1 MAHPPSKYDTDMPTP
16 LNICVLGGTGFVGT
30 ELVTRLVRQGHWVRI
45 PTRNPAHG
53 QHLRVLST
61 VELVTANVHESR
73 TLGQLLAGMDAV
85 INLIGILNESGRAAF
100 QSVHADL
107 AARLIAAARGAKVRR
122 LLQMS
127 ALGADRERGPSRYLR
142 SKGEA
147 EALIRAAAAHLDFT
161 IFRPSVIFGPRDS
174 LTNRFAG
181 LLRLPGGF
189 LPLARSQARFAPVYV
204 GDVADAFV
212 RALDDHASAGETY
225 ELCGPDVLTLEQL
238 VRMTAAVA
246 QLPCHILRLPD
257 ALGRL
262 QAALLGLVPGKP
274 FSLDNF
280 RSLSADSICTQ
291 DGLAR
296 LGISPRHMMAVLP
309 FYLGPFV
316 GPTELNAARRT
327 ND

>member
-1 MAHPPSKYDTDMPTP
+1 MASP

-30 ELVTRLVRQGHWVRI
+30 ELVTRLVRAGHWVRI
-45 PTRNPAHG
+45 PTRSAGHG

-61 VELVTANVHESR
+61 AELITANVHDPR
-73 TLGQLLAGMDAV
+73 TLGQLLSGMDAV
-85 INLIGILNESGRAAF
+85 INLVGILNESGHATF
-100 QSVHADL
+100 QSVHRDL
-107 AARLIAAARGAKVRR
+107 AAKLVAAARGARVRR

-127 ALGADRERGPSRYLR
+127 ALAADSRHGPSRYLR

-147 EALIRAAAAHLDFT
+147 EEIIRGGSAHLDFT

-174 LTNRFAG
+174 LTNRFAA

-204 GDVADAFV
+204 GDVADAFLRV
-212 RALDDHASAGETY
+212 LDDRASIGETY
-225 ELCGPDVLTLEQL
+225 ELCGPDILTLEQL

-246 QLPCHILRLPD
+246 QLPCRILRLPD
-257 ALGRL
+257 GLGRL
-262 QAALLGLVPGKP
+262 QATLFGMLPGKP

-280 RSLSADSICTQ
+280 RSLTADSVCAQ

-296 LGISPRHMMAVLP
+296 LGIRPRHLMSVLP
-309 FYLGPFV
+309 FYLGPFT
-316 GPTELNAARRT
+316 GPTELDAARRT
-327 ND
+327 NDY

>member
-1 MAHPPSKYDTDMPTP
+1 MASP

-30 ELVTRLVRQGHWVRI
+30 ELITRLVRDGHWVRV
-45 PTRNPAHG
+45 PTRSLGHG

-61 VELVTANVHESR
+61 VELVNANVHDPR

-85 INLIGILNESGRAAF
+85 VNLIGILNQSGRATF
-100 QSVHADL
+100 QAVHTDL
-107 AARLIAAARGAKVRR
+107 AAKLVAAAQSARIRR

-127 ALGADRERGPSRYLR
+127 AAGADRERGPSRYLR

-147 EALIRAAAAHLDFT
+147 EALIRAAGAHLDFT

-174 LTNRFAG
+174 LTNRFAS
-181 LLRLPGGF
+181 LLRLSAGI
-189 LPLARSQARFAPVYV
+189 LPLARSQARFAPVYA
-204 GDVADAFV
+204 GDVAEAFV
-212 RALDDHASAGETY
+212 RALADRSSFGETY

-246 QLPCHILRLPD
+246 QLPCHMLRLPD
-257 ALGRL
+257 VLGFL
-262 QAALLGLVPGKP
+262 QAMVLGLVPGKP

-280 RSLSADSICTQ
+280 RSLSIDSVCTQ
-291 DGLAR
+291 NGLAR
-296 LGISPRHMMAVLP
+296 LGISARHIMAVLP
-309 FYLGPFV
+309 FYLGPFT

-327 ND
+327 DY

>member
-1 MAHPPSKYDTDMPTP
+1 MASS
-16 LNICVLGGTGFVGT
+16 LNICILGGTGFVGT
-30 ELVTRLVRQGHWVRI
+30 EIATRLARQGHWVRI
-45 PTRNPAHG
+45 PTRSPGHG

-61 VELVTANVHESR
+61 VGLVTANVHDSR
-73 TLGQLLAGMDAV
+73 TLGQLLSGMDVV
-85 INLIGILNESGRAAF
+85 INLVGILNESGRATF
-100 QSVHADL
+100 QSAHTDL
-107 AARLIAAARGAKVRR
+107 AAKLVAAARGAKVRR

-127 ALGADRERGPSRYLR
+127 AVGADPDRGPSRYLR

-147 EALIRAAAAHLDFT
+147 EALIRAAAPHLDFT

-174 LTNRFAG
+174 LTNRFAA
-181 LLRLPGGF
+181 LLRLPGSF

-212 RALDDHASAGETY
+212 RVLEERESFGETY
-225 ELCGPDVLTLEQL
+225 ELCGPDVLTLEQV

-246 QLPCHILRLPD
+246 RLPCHILRLPD

-262 QAALLGLVPGKP
+262 QAALLGFLPGKP

-280 RSLSADSICTQ
+280 RSLTIDSICMR

-316 GPTELNAARRT
+316 GPTELDGARKT

>member
-1 MAHPPSKYDTDMPTP
+1 MAAPMS
-16 LNICVLGGTGFVGT
+16 ICVLGGTGFVGT
-30 ELVTRLVRQGHWVRI
+30 EIITRLVGNGHWVRV
-45 PTRNPAHG
+45 PTRNPGHG
-53 QHLRVLST
+53 QHLKVLAT

-73 TLGQLLAGMDAV
+73 ALGQLLAGMDAV
-85 INLIGILNESGRAAF
+85 INLVGILNQSGRATFHSA
-100 QSVHADL
+100 HTEL
-107 AARLIAAARGAKVRR
+107 AAKLIAALRGAKLRR

-127 ALGADRERGPSRYLR
+127 ALGADPERGPSRYLR

-147 EALIRAAAAHLDFT
+147 EALIRGAAAHLDCT

-174 LTNRFAG
+174 LTNRFAA

-212 RALDDHASAGETY
+212 RALDDRASFGETY
-225 ELCGPDVLTLEQL
+225 ELCGPEVLTLEQL
-238 VRMTAAVA
+238 VRMTASVA
-246 QLPCHILRLPD
+246 LLPCHILRLPD

-262 QAALLGLVPGKP
+262 QAALLGLLPGKP

-280 RSLSADSICTQ
+280 RSLTVDSVCTE

-296 LGISPRHMMAVLP
+296 LGISPQRMMAVLP
-309 FYLGPFV
+309 FYLGPFT
-316 GPTELNAARRT
+316 GPAELDAERKT
-327 ND
+327 NG

>member
-1 MAHPPSKYDTDMPTP
+1 MPPS

-30 ELVTRLVRQGHWVRI
+30 EITTRLVRQGHWVRI
-45 PTRNPAHG
+45 PTRNAGHG

-61 VELVTANVHESR
+61 VELVTANVHDSR
-73 TLGQLLAGMDAV
+73 TLGQLLSGMDVV
-85 INLIGILNESGRAAF
+85 INLVGILNESGRATF
-100 QSVHADL
+100 QAAHTDL
-107 AARLIAAARGAKVRR
+107 AAKLIAAARGAKVRR

-127 ALGADRERGPSRYLR
+127 AAGADRDHGPSRYLR
-142 SKGEA
+142 SKGGA

-174 LTNRFAG
+174 LTNRFAA
-181 LLRLPGGF
+181 LLRLPGSF

-212 RALDDHASAGETY
+212 RVLEDRESFGETY
-225 ELCGPDVLTLEQL
+225 ELCGPDVLTLEQV

-246 QLPCHILRLPD
+246 QLPCRILRLPD

-262 QAALLGLVPGKP
+262 QAVLLGMVPGKP
-274 FSLDNF
+274 FSIDNF
-280 RSLSADSICTQ
+280 RSLTIDSICTR

-296 LGISPRHMMAVLP
+296 LGITPRHMMAVLP

-316 GPTELNAARRT
+316 GPTELDAARKT

>member
-1 MAHPPSKYDTDMPTP
+1 MS
-16 LNICVLGGTGFVGT
+16 ICVLGGTGFVGT
-30 ELVTRLVRQGHWVRI
+30 ELITRLVRDGHWVRV
-45 PTRNPAHG
+45 PTRNSAHG

-61 VELVTANVHESR
+61 VELVGANVHDPR
-73 TLGQLLAGMDAV
+73 TLGQLLGGMDAV
-85 INLIGILNESGRAAF
+85 INLIGILNESGRATF
-100 QSVHADL
+100 QSAHTDL
-107 AARLIAAARGAKVRR
+107 AAKLVAAMRGAKVRR

-127 ALGADRERGPSRYLR
+127 AMGADRERGPSRYLR

-174 LTNRFAG
+174 LTNRFAA
-181 LLRLPGGF
+181 LLRLSGGF

-212 RALDDHASAGETY
+212 RALDDRGSFGEAY
-225 ELCGPDVLTLEQL
+225 ELCGPEVLTLEQL
-238 VRMTAAVA
+238 VRMTAAIA
-246 QLPCHILRLPD
+246 QLPFHIMRLPD

-262 QAALLGLVPGKP
+262 QAALLGMLPGKP

-280 RSLSADSICTQ
+280 RSLTVDSVCTQ
-291 DGLAR
+291 NGLAR

-309 FYLGPFV
+309 FYLGPFTA
-316 GPTELNAARRT
+316 PTELDAARKT

>member
-1 MAHPPSKYDTDMPTP
+1 MASP

-30 ELVTRLVRQGHWVRI
+30 ELITRLVRAGHWVRV
-45 PTRNPAHG
+45 PTRSLGHG

-61 VELVTANVHESR
+61 VELVNANVHEPR

-85 INLIGILNESGRAAF
+85 INLIGILNPSGRATF
-100 QSVHADL
+100 QAVHVDL
-107 AARLIAAARGAKVRR
+107 AAKLVAAAHSGKIRR

-127 ALGADRERGPSRYLR
+127 AAGADRERGPSRYLR

-147 EALIRAAAAHLDFT
+147 EALIRAAGAHLGFT

-174 LTNRFAG
+174 LTNRFAS
-181 LLRLPGGF
+181 LLRVSAGI

-212 RALDDHASAGETY
+212 RTLDDRGSFGGTY

-246 QLPCHILRLPD
+246 QVPCHMVRLPD
-257 ALGRL
+257 VLGFL
-262 QAALLGLVPGKP
+262 QALVLGLVPGKP

-280 RSLSADSICTQ
+280 RSLSIDSVCAQ

-296 LGISPRHMMAVLP
+296 LGISPRRIMALLP
-309 FYLGPFV
+309 FYLGPLT
-316 GPTELNAARRT
+316 GPNELNAARRT
-327 ND
+327 DY

>member
-1 MAHPPSKYDTDMPTP
+1 MPSQF
-16 LNICVLGGTGFVGT
+16 NICVLGGTGFVGA
-30 ELVTRLVRQGHWVRI
+30 ELVTRLVRQGHWVRV
-45 PTRNPAHG
+45 PTRSPWHG

-61 VELVTANVHESR
+61 VELIEANVHDSR
-73 TLGQLLAGMDAV
+73 TLGQLLSGMDAV
-85 INLIGILNESGRAAF
+85 INLVGILNESGRTTF
-100 QSVHADL
+100 QSVHTDL
-107 AARLIAAARGAKVRR
+107 AAKLIAAARAAKVRR

-127 ALGADRERGPSRYLR
+127 ALCADREHGPSRYLR
-142 SKGEA
+142 SRGEA

-161 IFRPSVIFGPRDS
+161 IFRPSVIFGPGDS
-174 LTNRFAG
+174 LTNRFAE
-181 LLRLPGGF
+181 LLRLPGSL
-189 LPLARSQARFAPVYV
+189 LPLARSQTRFAPVYV

-212 RALDDHASAGETY
+212 RALGVRSSFGETY

-262 QAALLGLVPGKP
+262 QAALLGLLPGKP

-280 RSLSADSICTQ
+280 RSLTADSICMQ

-296 LGISPRHMMAVLP
+296 LGIPPRHMMAVLP

-316 GPTELNAARRT
+316 GPTELDAARRT

>member
-1 MAHPPSKYDTDMPTP
+1 MASS

-30 ELVTRLVRQGHWVRI
+30 EIATRLVRRGHWVRI
-45 PTRNPAHG
+45 PTRNPSHG

-61 VELVTANVHESR
+61 VELVTANVHDSR
-73 TLGQLLAGMDAV
+73 TLGQLLTGMDAV
-85 INLIGILNESGRAAF
+85 INLVGILNESGRATF
-100 QSVHADL
+100 QSAHTDL
-107 AARLIAAARGAKVRR
+107 AAKLIAAARAAKVRR

-127 ALGADRERGPSRYLR
+127 AAGADREHGPSRYLR

-174 LTNRFAG
+174 LTNRFAS
-181 LLRLPGGF
+181 LLRLPGSF

-204 GDVADAFV
+204 SDVADAFV
-212 RALDDHASAGETY
+212 RVLEDRGSFGETY
-225 ELCGPDVLTLEQL
+225 ELCGPDVLTLEEV

-246 QLPCHILRLPD
+246 QLPCRILRLPD

-280 RSLSADSICTQ
+280 RSLTIDSLCTH

-296 LGISPRHMMAVLP
+296 LGIVPRHMVAVLP

-316 GPTELNAARRT
+316 GPIELDAARKS